1 MTDAFTTQRKKVT
14 LPADAVLDELIHD
27 PSPEILIAVAGDA
40 RLGEDLALSLL
51 SRRDLPREALEE
63 LSRNS
68 AIARLRKVRLALVM
82 HPQTPR
88 HISVPTIRHLY
99 VFELMQI
106 ALLPMVT
113 ADVKRAAED
122 VLINKLATISAGE
135 RFTLAKRS
143 SGRVAAALLTDKEDR
158 IIQAALMNPQMT
170 EAWVVRALKQESGT
184 ELLAPAVSRHQK
196 WFHRNDVKAALL
208 GNKNTPFARVVQI
221 AADLPLQALRD
232 VLSHGRIAPNVR
244 TYLSGMMN
252 KRMGRSS

>member
-1 MTDAFTTQRKKVT
+1 MTDTVSTQRKKPT
-14 LPADAVLDELIHD
+14 LPPDAVLDELIHD
-27 PSPEILIAVAGDA
+27 PAPEILIAVAGDA
-40 RLGEDLALSLL
+40 RLSEDLALSLL
-51 SRRDLPREALEE
+51 NRRDLPREALEE
-63 LSRNS
+63 LSRNG
-68 AIARLRKVRLALVM
+68 AVARMRKVTLALVM

-88 HISVPTIRHLY
+88 HVSVPAIRHLY

-106 ALLPMVT
+106 ALLPTVA

-158 IIQAALMNPQMT
+158 IVQAALMNPQMT
-170 EAWVVRALKQESGT
+170 EAWIVRALKNEAGS
-184 ELLAPAVSRHQK
+184 EMLAPAVSRHQK
-196 WFHRNDVKAALL
+196 WFHRNDIKAALL

-232 VLSHGRIAPNVR
+232 VLTHGRVAPNVR
-244 TYLSGMMN
+244 TYLSGIMN
-252 KRMGRSS
+252 KRTGRSS

>member
-1 MTDAFTTQRKKVT
+1 MTDTLSTQRKKPT
-14 LPADAVLDELIHD
+14 LSPDAVLDELIHD
-27 PSPEILIAVAGDA
+27 PSPEIVIAVAGDA
-40 RLGEDLALSLL
+40 RLSEDLALSLL
-51 SRRDLPREALEE
+51 NRRDLPREALEE

-68 AIARLRKVRLALVM
+68 AVARLRKVRLALVM

-88 HISVPTIRHLY
+88 HVSAPTIRHLY

-106 ALLPMVT
+106 ALLPMVA

-135 RFTLAKRS
+135 RFTLARRS

-170 EAWVVRALKQESGT
+170 EAWVVRALKNEAGT

-196 WFHRNDVKAALL
+196 WFHRNDIKAALL

-232 VLSHGRIAPNVR
+232 VLTHGRVAPSVR

-252 KRMGRSS
+252 KRTGRSS

>member
-1 MTDAFTTQRKKVT
+1 MTDTASTHRKKLT
-14 LPADAVLDELIHD
+14 LPPDAVLDQLIHD
-27 PSPEILIAVAGDA
+27 SSPEILIAVAGDS
-40 RLGEDLALSLL
+40 RMSEDLALSLL

-63 LSRNS
+63 LGRNS
-68 AIARLRKVRLALVM
+68 AIARLRKVRLAVVM

-88 HISVPTIRHLY
+88 HLSVRTIRHLY

-106 ALLPMVT
+106 ALLPVVA

-122 VLINKLATISAGE
+122 VLINKLANISAGE

-143 SGRVAAALLTDKEDR
+143 SGRVAAALLTDKEER
-158 IIQAALMNPQMT
+158 TVQAALMNPQMT
-170 EAWVVRALKQESGT
+170 EAWIVRALKQDAGT

-196 WFHRNDVKAALL
+196 WFHRNDIKAALL

-232 VLSHGRIAPNVR
+232 VLTHGRIAPNVKA
-244 TYLSGMMN
+244 YLSGMMN
-252 KRMGRSS
+252 KRTGRNS

>member
-1 MTDAFTTQRKKVT
+1 MTDTLSTQRKKPT
-14 LPADAVLDELIHD
+14 LSPDAVLDELIHD
-27 PSPEILIAVAGDA
+27 PSPEIVIAVAGDA
-40 RLGEDLALSLL
+40 RLSEDLALSLL
-51 SRRDLPREALEE
+51 NRRDLPREALEE

-68 AIARLRKVRLALVM
+68 AVARLRKVRLALVM

-88 HISVPTIRHLY
+88 HVSVPTIRHLY

-106 ALLPMVT
+106 ALLPMVA

-135 RFTLAKRS
+135 RFTLARRS

-170 EAWVVRALKQESGT
+170 EAWVVRALKNEAGT

-196 WFHRNDVKAALL
+196 WFHRNDIKAALL

-232 VLSHGRIAPNVR
+232 VLTHGRVAPSVR

-252 KRMGRSS
+252 KRTGRSS

>member
-27 PSPEILIAVAGDA
+27 PSPEMLIAVAGDA

-88 HISVPTIRHLY
+88 HVSVPTIRHLY

-106 ALLPMVT
+106 ALLPIVA

-158 IIQAALMNPQMT
+158 IVQAAPMNPQMT
-170 EAWVVRALKQESGT
+170 EAWIVRALKQESGT

-196 WFHRNDVKAALL
+196 WFHRNDIKAALL

-221 AADLPLQALRD
+221 AADLPIQALRD